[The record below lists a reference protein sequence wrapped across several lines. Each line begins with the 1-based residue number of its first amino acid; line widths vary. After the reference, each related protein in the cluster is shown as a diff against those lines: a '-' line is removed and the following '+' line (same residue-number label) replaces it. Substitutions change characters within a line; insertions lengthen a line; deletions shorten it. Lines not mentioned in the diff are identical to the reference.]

1 MRGVASGV
9 LAGVVLAA
17 AVVGPHGAGSPTR
30 AQPAPGSAAPDGGDD
45 VARAKDLY
53 KSAEAAMTDARYADA
68 IRDYGA
74 AYEITKD
81 AVLFYKIGSAHERL
95 GKCDV
100 ALIYYRRYLK
110 EGQPS
115 ESFVRSTQERIAAC
129 GGTIDLVPDQGSASA
144 TDPGAGSGGSGSAAG
159 SGEPVPKQ
167 PGAGSA
173 SALASPGAPAPVLG
187 RHRGAWLLIGGSIAF
202 LTLGSV
208 LAYSADAAENDVDDL
223 YIGLNG
229 TPPAFDART
238 RQRYDDAVAEG
249 QRYQT
254 LSLISFGVAGAL
266 AVGAA
271 VWFVVDRTRGEGPG
285 TVRVTPSVT
294 PGGGGVAATLRF

>member
-30 AQPAPGSAAPDGGDD
+30 AQPAAGSAGPDGGGD

-68 IRDYGA
+68 VRDYGA

-100 ALIYYRRYLK
+100 ALISYRRYLK

-129 GGTIDLVPDQGSASA
+129 GGMIDLVPDQGSASA
-144 TDPGAGSGGSGSAAG
+144 TDPGTGSGSAAG
-159 SGEPVPKQ
+159 SDSGEPVPKQ
-167 PGAGSA
+167 PGAGSTGSA
-173 SALASPGAPAPVLG
+173 SAPPAPAPVLG
-187 RHRGAWLLIGGSIAF
+187 RHRGAWLSIGGSIAF

-229 TPPAFDART
+229 TPPVFDART
-238 RQRYDDAVAEG
+238 RQRYDAAITEG

-271 VWFVVDRTRGEGPG
+271 VWLVVDRQRGEAPR

-294 PGGGGVAATLRF
+294 PGGGGVSATLRF